1 MNDKPPVYDWPQAAI
16 DTMIKL
22 YLKGDS
28 ASQIAKQLGSG
39 LTRNAVIG
47 KLNRLRDKG
56 LRPELSQHVISIK
69 KAQGQQF
76 SRLAAAKMM
85 TAHRPQP
92 KPAKVILFKAPTMPK
107 PTPAPEPP
115 KPVATEPTGAHAAIL
130 ANLRPRGCKWIVD
143 DFLHGQ
149 GDEALMCGEL
159 RSGEGPYCEHH
170 RRIGMTTISTA
181 KLAASNRGLR
191 RLGVWATKNVFG
203 S

>member
-16 DTMIKL
+16 NTMIRL

-28 ASQIAKQLGSG
+28 ASQIAKQLGHG

-115 KPVATEPTGAHAAIL
+115 KPGATEPTGAHAAIL
-130 ANLRPRGCKWIVD
+130 ANLRPRGCKWIVE

-159 RSGEGPYCEHH
+159 RPGEGPYCEHH
-170 RRIGMTTISTA
+170 RRIGKTSWPDR
-181 KLAASNRGLR
+181 KLEASNRGLR

>member
-1 MNDKPPVYDWPQAAI
+1 MNDKPPVFAWPQEAI
-16 DTMIKL
+16 DTMIRL
-22 YLKGDS
+22 YVKGDS
-28 ASQIAKQLGSG
+28 ASQIAKQLGSN

-69 KAQGQQF
+69 RANGQQIN
-76 SRLAAAKMM
+76 RINAAKLA
-85 TAHRPQP
+85 TPYRPQP

-107 PTPAPEPP
+107 PAPPPPPA
-115 KPVATEPTGAHAAIL
+115 AALEPTGEHAAIL
-130 ANLRPRGCKWIVD
+130 ANLRPRGCKWIVE

-159 RSGEGPYCEHH
+159 RPGDGPYCEHH
-170 RRIGMTTISTA
+170 RRMGQTTISTA

>member
-1 MNDKPPVYDWPQAAI
+1 MSTKPPVYAWPQAAI
-16 DTMIKL
+16 DTMIRL
-22 YLKGDS
+22 YVKGDS

-85 TAHRPQP
+85 TAYKAQP

-107 PTPAPEPP
+107 PAPAPEPP

-130 ANLRPRGCKWIVD
+130 ANLRPRGCKWIVE

-159 RSGEGPYCEHH
+159 RPGDGPYCEHH
-170 RRIGMTTISTA
+170 RRIGKTSWPDR
-181 KLAASNRGLR
+181 KLEASNRGLR

>member
-1 MNDKPPVYDWPQAAI
+1 VKTPNFEWTQDAI
-16 DTMIKL
+16 DTMIRL

-28 ASQIAKQLGSG
+28 ASQIAKALGQG

-56 LRPELSQHVISIK
+56 LRPELSLHVISVK
-69 KAQGQQF
+69 RANGQQIN
-76 SRLAAAKMM
+76 RTNAAKLA
-85 TAHRPQP
+85 TPYRPQP

-107 PTPAPEPP
+107 PTPPLPPAAAP
-115 KPVATEPTGAHAAIL
+115 EPTGAYAAIL
-130 ANLRPRGCKWIVD
+130 ANLRPRGCKWIVE

-159 RSGEGPYCEHH
+159 RSGESPYCEHH
-170 RRIGMTTISTA
+170 RRIGKTSWPDRKME
-181 KLAASNRGLR
+181 ASNRGLR
-191 RLGVWATKNVFG
+191 RLGVWATKNVYG

>member
-1 MNDKPPVYDWPQAAI
+1 MTDKPPVFAWPQEAI
-16 DTMIKL
+16 DTMIRL
-22 YLKGDS
+22 YLRGDS
-28 ASQIAKQLGSG
+28 ASQIAKALGHG
-39 LTRNAVIG
+39 LSRNAIIG

-76 SRLAAAKMM
+76 SRIAAAKMM

-92 KPAKVILFKAPTMPK
+92 KPAKVILFKAAPMPK

-115 KPVATEPTGAHAAIL
+115 RPVATEPTGEHAAIL
-130 ANLRPRGCKWIVD
+130 ANLRPRGCKWIVE

-159 RSGEGPYCEHH
+159 RSGESPYCEHH
-170 RRIGMTTISTA
+170 RRMGLTTISAA

>member
-1 MNDKPPVYDWPQAAI
+1 MTDKLPVYAWPQEAI
-16 DTMIKL
+16 DTMIRL

-28 ASQIAKQLGSG
+28 ASQIAKALGQG

-56 LRPELSQHVISIK
+56 LRPELSLHVISVK
-69 KAQGQQF
+69 RAQGQIIN
-76 SRLAAAKMM
+76 RTNAAKLA
-85 TAHRPQP
+85 TPYRPQP

-107 PTPAPEPP
+107 PTPPLPPAAAP
-115 KPVATEPTGAHAAIL
+115 EPTGAYAAIL
-130 ANLRPRGCKWIVD
+130 ANLRPRGCKWIVE

-159 RSGEGPYCEHH
+159 RSGESPYCEHH
-170 RRIGMTTISTA
+170 RRMGKTSWPDR
-181 KLAASNRGLR
+181 KVEASNRGLR
-191 RLGVWATKNVFG
+191 RLGVWATKNVYG

>member
-1 MNDKPPVYDWPQAAI
+1 MSTKPPVFAWPQEAI

-28 ASQIAKQLGSG
+28 ACQIAKALGHG
-39 LTRNAVIG
+39 LSRNAVIG

-56 LRPELSQHVISIK
+56 LRPELSLHVISVK
-69 KAQGQQF
+69 RANGQQIN
-76 SRLAAAKMM
+76 RINAAKLA
-85 TAHRPQP
+85 TPYRPQP

-115 KPVATEPTGAHAAIL
+115 KPVATEPTGEHAAIL
-130 ANLRPRGCKWIVD
+130 ANLRPRGCKWIVE

-159 RSGEGPYCEHH
+159 RSGESPYCEHH
-170 RRIGMTTISTA
+170 RRMGKTTWPDKKIQ
-181 KLAASNRGLR
+181 ASNRGLR

>member
-16 DTMIKL
+16 DTMIRL

-85 TAHRPQP
+85 TAYKAQP
-92 KPAKVILFKAPTMPK
+92 KPAKVILFKAAPMPK
-107 PTPAPEPP
+107 PALPLPPAAAPEP
-115 KPVATEPTGAHAAIL
+115 TGEHAAIL
-130 ANLRPRGCKWIVD
+130 ANLRPRGCKWIVE

-159 RSGEGPYCEHH
+159 RPGEGPYCEHH

>member
-1 MNDKPPVYDWPQAAI
+1 MNDKPATYQWPQEAI

-28 ASQIAKQLGSG
+28 ASQIAKALGHG
-39 LTRNAVIG
+39 LSRNAVIG

-85 TAHRPQP
+85 TAYKAQP

-115 KPVATEPTGAHAAIL
+115 RPVATEPTGEHAAIL
-130 ANLRPRGCKWIVD
+130 ANLRPRGCKWIVE

-159 RSGEGPYCEHH
+159 RSGESPYCEHH
-170 RRIGMTTISTA
+170 RRMGLTTISAA